1 MEILTHLGF
10 EEYINLIL
18 DNAGKVNIKR
28 QSKKPLE
35 SHLGVLIRTSTLWK
49 GATMDFAGI
58 VLNMSWKKE
67 ADLLNDI
74 TTSNQI
80 LYNTQSQQEGQHSA
94 YVYHMPEFMYKE

>member
-28 QSKKPLE
+28 QSKKPLGTYGFFSHSHGGLLSE

-58 VLNMSWKKE
+58 VLNM
-67 ADLLNDI
+67 LV
-74 TTSNQI
+74 I
-80 LYNTQSQQEGQHSA
+80 LSPIKLKN
-94 YVYHMPEFMYKE
+94 